1 MRQLGLRFLTL
12 GKKSTSH
19 GVSLTRNRRSR
30 LSVEC
35 LERRDL
41 LAVGTLTGVAY
52 EIDAVTGTNYYGLPY
67 IRSVESTGNLTTASG
82 SLPIQ
87 YNEQFPPGYATM
99 NGTVNF
105 TFPQTVT
112 LGQTASISASAQAS
126 WNNSGLGFGRP
137 TSIDISDGIGP
148 DGMDNKGSFANG
160 TTSAQVNWSDSVAV
174 PTGRGS
180 ITLPTVA
187 VVVDGKEDKIIS
199 LTASYQISQA
209 PPPPPPP
216 PASLEIAGVPDAEK
230 LTVGG
235 LVAMSSDSNAAPRA
249 QITIGQSSVAVAL
262 SENNAEVSI
271 FTAPT
276 GGSQIT
282 FNGTDNVF
290 QPSQLPLNLYVQGVQ
305 YSTTMRDV
313 ELDATTVGSQ
323 PATSAVKFTV
333 LWVSQP
339 TISFA
344 GTVSTADTSS
354 EVYKDSAVAGT
365 LELGLQHYNANVGW
379 RLGWGYEVQATVY
392 PSDFDYPGVDLT
404 LARDNAF
411 HDWLGDGKETIPP
424 LRGFSVLPAANDTSG
439 PLWESIVSSNNN
451 ELIFDLD
458 SPGLRDT
465 VVAKKGTV
473 ERTRNNFKEFATINL
488 NGTIVR
494 VSPVRDFFVRF
505 SMKQMKG
512 HKGSDWVVIKPP
524 DVKGDDKAGYGS
536 TELTWNL
543 KRT

>member
-1 MRQLGLRFLTL
+1 MLTPWERAASAIRTRL
-12 GKKSTSH
+12 
-19 GVSLTRNRRSR
+19 SLRSR
-30 LSVEC
+30 RARPQRRPAAFFAGFEPLESRKLLTNAGIPYWSGYWSVSSPG
-35 LERRDL
+35 
-41 LAVGTLTGVAY
+41 LANNAYIDGDTYNYDTDVDWFNITLICYSSGSGFSSFFPDMTKNTDGTTISGIVSSTNFAGGTSLGTFEFTANPNSSPGSVPDSFTGTYTLTGQQPTPLSATF
-52 EIDAVTGTNYYGLPY
+52 ELPPNNPSLTSAVDEY
-67 IRSVESTGNLTTASG
+67 
-82 SLPIQ
+82 
-87 YNEQFPPGYATM
+87 
-99 NGTVNF
+99 
-105 TFPQTVT
+105 
-112 LGQTASISASAQAS
+112 GQTSPRA
-126 WNNSGLGFGRP
+126 RP
-137 TSIDISDGIGP
+137 INP
-148 DGMDNKGSFANG
+148 
-160 TTSAQVNWSDSVAV
+160 
-174 PTGRGS
+174 
-180 ITLPTVA
+180 
-187 VVVDGKEDKIIS
+187 
-199 LTASYQISQA
+199 A

-216 PASLEIAGVPDAEK
+216 PPAPPPSPVSFDIAGVPDAQK

-262 SENNAEVSI
+262 SENNANVSI

-276 GGSQIT
+276 GGTQLT

-305 YSTTMRDV
+305 YSTAMRDV
-313 ELDATTVGSQ
+313 ELDATPVGSQ
-323 PATSAVKFTV
+323 AATSAVKFTV

-354 EVYKDSAVAGT
+354 EAYKDSTVADT
-365 LELGLQHYNANVGW
+365 LELGLQHYNAAVGR

-411 HDWLGDGKETIPP
+411 HDWIGDGKETILP

-439 PLWESIVSSNNN
+439 PVWESIVSSNNH

-458 SPGLRDT
+458 SPGLPDT

-473 ERTRNNFKEFATINL
+473 ERSRNNFKEFATINL

-505 SMKQMKG
+505 SMKQTKG
-512 HKGSDWVVIKPP
+512 HKGSDWVVIKPR
-524 DVKGDDKAGYGS
+524 DVKGDDEAGYGS